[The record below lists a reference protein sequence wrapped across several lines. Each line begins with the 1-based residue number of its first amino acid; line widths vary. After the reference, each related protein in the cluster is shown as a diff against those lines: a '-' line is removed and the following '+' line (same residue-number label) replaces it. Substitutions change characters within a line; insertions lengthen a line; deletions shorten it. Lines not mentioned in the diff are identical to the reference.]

1 MTYFLPFL
9 AVLLGFAVV
18 SLFKLSFQWY
28 IKLLLSFSGAFLL
41 ALTVFVLIPEV
52 YHHEE
57 HTHNFKHIG
66 LFIIIG
72 VLLQIVLEFF
82 SHGAEHGHSQ
92 HTVAHQHTVFP
103 LSLFISLSIHSILE
117 GFPLSHAHNQN
128 LVYGIFMHK
137 LPVAIVLTTFF
148 INSGVGKWKTA
159 FFLLF
164 FALMT
169 PLGTF
174 LSANVPQLGAYH
186 TELSGVVIG
195 IFLHI
200 STVILFEN
208 AEGHRFNL
216 LKFLTVCIGFAV
228 GYLS

>member
-18 SLFKLSFQWY
+18 SLFKLSSQWY

-41 ALTVFVLIPEV
+41 ALTVFVLITEV

-92 HTVAHQHTVFP
+92 HTVAHQHTAFP

-117 GFPLSHAHNQN
+117 GFPLSHAHNHN
-128 LVYGIFMHK
+128 LV
-137 LPVAIVLTTFF
+137 
-148 INSGVGKWKTA
+148 NSGVGKWKTT

-186 TELSGVVIG
+186 TELSGIVIG

>member
-1 MTYFLPFL
+1 MTYVLPFL

-18 SLFKLSFQWY
+18 SLFKLSSQWY

-128 LVYGIFMHK
+128 LVYGIFM
-137 LPVAIVLTTFF
+137 
-148 INSGVGKWKTA
+148 NSGVGKWKTA

-216 LKFLTVCIGFAV
+216 LKFLTVFIGFAV